1 MPAARWYVYV
11 LKSARTSRTYVGI
24 ALDVA
29 QRLLQHNGE
38 RPAGAKSTRAGR
50 PWLIVLVHGPFR
62 TRARAQRIEYA
73 IKQRRGP
80 ARFASSLPK
89 LPKLQKS
96 PKHHS
101 KKKDPPLRDEPNGV
115 LKR

>member
-1 MPAARWYVYV
+1 MAAARWYVYV
-11 LKSARTSRTYVGI
+11 LKSARTNRTYVGI

-38 RPAGAKSTRAGR
+38 RPAGAKSTRVGR
-50 PWLIVLVHGPFR
+50 PWQVVLVHGPFR

-73 IKQRRGP
+73 IKQLRGP
-80 ARFASSLPK
+80 ARFATSLPK
-89 LPKLQKS
+89 LPKL
-96 PKHHS
+96 HS
-101 KKKDPPLRDEPNGV
+101 KKKEPPLRDEPSGV